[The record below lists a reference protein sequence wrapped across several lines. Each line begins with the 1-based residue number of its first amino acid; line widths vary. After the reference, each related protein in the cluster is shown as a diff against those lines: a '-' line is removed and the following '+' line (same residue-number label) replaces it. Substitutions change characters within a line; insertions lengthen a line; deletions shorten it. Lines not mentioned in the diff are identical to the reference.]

1 VLFGT
6 QPLFRAHPKG
16 LAAQVG
22 RALLTTRQR
31 ALSIGPDR

>member
-16 LAAQVG
+16 VFAQIG
-22 RALLTTRQR
+22 RALL
-31 ALSIGPDR
+31 AGGE